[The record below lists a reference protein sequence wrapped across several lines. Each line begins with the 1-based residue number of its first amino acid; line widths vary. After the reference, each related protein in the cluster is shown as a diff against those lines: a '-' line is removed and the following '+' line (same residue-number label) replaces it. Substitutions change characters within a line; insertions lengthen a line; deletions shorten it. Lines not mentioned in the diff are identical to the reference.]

1 MKKEVCVEPP
11 SDEGAGVQ
19 WTPLQSRSTD
29 RGGNRDGGFCE
40 AKDGG
45 REQQKGVTK
54 ATFLSFSFAYAQ
66 QPLTAA
72 VSLCHFVTSLSH
84 SERVYP
90 RQREPRW
97 SIDQFTGD

>member
-29 RGGNRDGGFCE
+29 RGGSRDGGFCE

-45 REQQKGVTK
+45 REQQKGATK

-66 QPLTAA
+66 QL
-72 VSLCHFVTSLSH
+72 
-84 SERVYP
+84 P
-90 RQREPRW
+90 RQREPKW